1 MLAGFVHLLR
11 ENKLLL
17 LFLVSAIGYLVGRV
31 KIGSFS
37 LGVAA
42 VLFVGLGFGAL
53 DRELNLPELVYQ
65 FGLVLTVRIGAK
77 FVGKKASDARRE
89 LGGSLLFA
97 RLKRGGLVSVCYD
110 DTTFQ
115 DSDLVSLVGAEKD
128 LERAAN
134 TLGSVSDE
142 HLELDRTVLD
152 FRRVFISNK

>member
-1 MLAGFVHLLR
+1 VLAGFVHLLR

-77 FVGKKASDARRE
+77 FVGKKRATRDASSADRCCSLGSSEAGSSRSATTTPLFKTATSSRSLAQRRTSSARRTPW
-89 LGGSLLFA
+89 
-97 RLKRGGLVSVCYD
+97 D
-110 DTTFQ
+110 Q
-115 DSDLVSLVGAEKD
+115 
-128 LERAAN
+128 
-134 TLGSVSDE
+134 
-142 HLELDRTVLD
+142 
-152 FRRVFISNK
+152 